1 MTDATDAWRR
11 DHPWAG
17 IYDFLVQ
24 RGQLSRGL
32 AWLVWGTDIERLYA
46 AAEAIGS
53 VRPGGAV
60 LDIPCGGG
68 VAFRG
73 LRPDQRVRYVA
84 ADVSPAMLDRAR
96 REAERRGLD
105 QIEYVEADVGA
116 LPFADGEFDL
126 VVSFTGLHCFPDPAR
141 AVAELARCLRPGGR
155 LVGSAVLTGT
165 GLRYEPLIIA
175 GRLGGLMGPSGSAE
189 DVRRWMGAAALRD
202 ISLERSGALG
212 YFSARRPARA
222 GRRPAR
228 AGRSAAAPPSAPRSG
243 PAAK

>member
-1 MTDATDAWRR
+1 MSNATEAWRR
-11 DHPWAG
+11 DHPWAA
-17 IYDFLVQ
+17 IYDFFVQ

-32 AWLVWGTDIERLYA
+32 GWLLWGTDIDRLYQA
-46 AAEAIGS
+46 ADAVGS
-53 VRPGGAV
+53 VAAGGAV

-73 LRPDQRVRYVA
+73 LRPGQRVRYVA
-84 ADVSPAMLDRAR
+84 ADVSPAMLERAR

-126 VVSFTGLHCFPDPAR
+126 CVSFTGLHCFPDPMR

-155 LVGSAVLTGT
+155 LMGSALLTGA
-165 GLRYEPLIIA
+165 GLRYEPLLVA
-175 GRLGGLMGPSGSAE
+175 GRLSGLMGPGGSAE
-189 DVRRWMGAAALRD
+189 DVRRWMGAAGLED

-212 YFSARRPARA
+212 YFSARRP
-222 GRRPAR
+222 GR
-228 AGRSAAAPPSAPRSG
+228 AGRSAAARSSAPRSG
-243 PAAK
+243 RAAR